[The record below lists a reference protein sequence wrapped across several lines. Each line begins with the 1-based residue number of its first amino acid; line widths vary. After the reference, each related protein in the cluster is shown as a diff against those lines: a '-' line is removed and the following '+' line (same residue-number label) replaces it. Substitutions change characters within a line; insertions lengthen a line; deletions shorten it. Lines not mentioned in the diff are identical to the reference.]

1 MNVSRNTTIVASVL
15 LIALFAG
22 SVFSRRKVDEF
33 RGKEATLEE
42 VLYLP
47 SGKVLKRLSL
57 GYSGLLADIYWTRAV
72 QYFGARHIKHS
83 QRYDLLYPLLD
94 ITTDLDPNLIVAYQ
108 NGAVFLSQKP
118 PDGAGE
124 PDKAVALL
132 ERGVRANP
140 DYWRLYF
147 TLGFVH
153 YIDRDD
159 PQAAQNAFERG
170 SKVPG
175 ALGWMKVMAARM
187 AERNK
192 DITTAMA
199 LWQGI
204 LETTTDKDVRVTAQ
218 RHIVSIQADNDLN
231 ELEHRVR
238 VYRQRTGRLPANWY
252 DLINAGLLDSV
263 PITPFKDAYALKS
276 DGKVDVQ
283 DASKYPYLGEWRNN
297 IELPF

>member
-1 MNVSRNTTIVASVL
+1 MNLSRNTTIVASAL
-15 LIALFAG
+15 LIVLFAG
-22 SVFSRRKVDEF
+22 SVFSRRRVDEF

-72 QYFGARHIKHS
+72 QYFGAKHIKHS

-231 ELEHRVR
+231 ELEHQVR
-238 VYRQRTGRLPANWY
+238 VYRQRTGRLPVNWY
-252 DLINAGLLDSV
+252 DLINAGLLDGV
-263 PITPFKDAYALKS
+263 PITPFKDPYVLKS